1 MYQRCKKSRFIV
13 WLGYIIRQGV
23 YSVVIYRPYISAGIT
38 FGFDDEYN
46 MGYSDGSFDV
56 SNYCKPVD

>member
-1 MYQRCKKSRFIV
+1 MGV
-13 WLGYIIRQGV
+13 GYIIGWGV
-23 YSVVIYRPYISAGIT
+23 YSVVIYGFDISAGIT
-38 FGFDDEYN
+38 FGLDDEYN